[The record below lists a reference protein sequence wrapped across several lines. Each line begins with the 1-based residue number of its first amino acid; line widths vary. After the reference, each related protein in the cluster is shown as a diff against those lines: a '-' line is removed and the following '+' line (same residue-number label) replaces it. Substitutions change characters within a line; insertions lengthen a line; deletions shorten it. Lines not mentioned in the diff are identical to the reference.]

1 MRKIILFVV
10 LPFLFSNAVEAQKR
24 KPIPKPIPKTKT
36 MATDYISEW
45 REIDSLTEKGLPK
58 SANEKTLLIYA
69 KAKAENNA
77 PQVIK
82 TLMYRAKFVMQ
93 LEEKEGFVASL
104 KLWEEQTR
112 TEDFPIKP
120 VMQSLLADMYYK
132 YFARNQWKIL
142 QRTTI
147 ANDKNNDFET
157 WSAEK
162 FIDTSATLYRAS
174 LSDAR
179 LKTIR
184 TETFKDIIDESAD
197 FKLRP
202 TLFDVLANTALKF
215 FNDDKNYLPHS
226 ANNFTIDKE
235 DYFTNAETFVKIPLN
250 ATSASEH
257 KLWVLQL
264 YQQLIEFHLND
275 SEKTALTQIE
285 LERLKFLH
293 DQAVLENKDGLY
305 QSRLE
310 NFYKTIKSDSNS
322 ILVANTLA
330 EYHVERGNSWKPNP
344 LNLNRF
350 EKNAAHDILTE
361 ALKNFPK
368 VYGAATARQTLKSLE
383 ASTLNLNS
391 EKVYLPNENLLV
403 RCNFTNVQE
412 VFFRVIKVNTKYN
425 FDSNDNYPDALRK
438 SPFLKQWSVTLPAE
452 TDLNEH
458 SVELKIDKLPVG
470 QYFILASTDA
480 KFRRA
485 AILGGTDSQGVKNG
499 GSDSQLAAKH
509 GGSTCAVR
517 FQVSNIAYF
526 IKNETD
532 QTQFAVV
539 HRKTGEPLL
548 NVSAEFY
555 QNEYRDNKSR
565 NIKIGNR
572 ASDADGFI
580 IPNIKQ
586 NVNFS
591 VIFSKGADTLVG
603 EGNYYRYGNNYNENK
618 DAVSRTTTTHFFLD
632 RSLYRPGQTLFYKA
646 LVFNRINNTELQA
659 NPKILTDKKVTITLI
674 DANGQKVSEQS
685 ATTNKFGTV
694 NGSFVLPTSGLL
706 GDMHLQ
712 STENGYQN
720 FKVEEYKRPKFEVSV
735 ETLHA
740 TSLLNEK
747 IKVSGKAV
755 AYSGA
760 NLDGAKVKYRVQRSV
775 ALPYEYSWYWGFR
788 RNAPAEIANGEVMTD
803 ATGNFEIPFT
813 ALPDLQFPKS
823 VKPTFTYTVYADVTD
838 INGETHSAQ
847 NSVRIGY
854 TSLMFQETLPASV
867 DLKKLDSTNIRV
879 TNLNGEA
886 IETTVK
892 YKIELLT
899 PPAKEFINRYW
910 ELPDTNLM
918 TELEFKKNFSQY
930 PFKNENEIAH
940 WMINKIVV
948 SGELGSRNF
957 KSSPNLQLNKIISQA
972 GVYRFTYSAIDKSG
986 ETITQIQHVTV
997 FETGVNA
1004 KTPETFHVETLATSL
1019 QPRDTLVLNLNTRS
1033 GVFNALIQEDYDGK
1047 VQQSVWKKISAS
1059 QNYTRLIEEKHR
1071 GGFSLNV
1078 IGVRNNRPFSFN
1090 QNVIVPFTNKEL
1102 QIKYE
1107 TFRDKLEPGAQEEW
1121 RIIISENLAG
1131 FQNLRGLNPENRTGL
1146 NPENQRGLKPTEMVA
1161 AMYDASLD
1169 AIYKHD
1175 WSLFL
1180 FNQRSLRKGF
1190 QNQQFNAEIGQV
1202 FYDENNTVDEP
1213 TDDPRN
1219 APSINN
1225 FGLYYQNQPVMYR
1238 MMAAAPMMEKS
1249 MAGRAVSKNKN
1260 SDDVAVGEV
1269 GTTDV
1274 RGDTTVMF
1282 NHKDSE
1288 KNNPN
1293 SNNSLPPQPV
1303 KLRTNLNETVFF
1315 YPELHTDSLGNI
1327 VIKFTMGEALTKWRF
1342 MAFAH
1347 TPELQNVLS
1356 EKTVIT
1362 QKDVMIVPNVPRFLR
1377 EGDKIVLTAK
1387 INNLSGRVLSAI
1399 PNLIIKNPL
1408 NGEDVSSKFS
1418 IQSQTTS
1425 LELNNGASGVAKW
1438 LVTVPSNYTLP
1449 VALQYSV
1456 TAGNFSDGEENVVS
1470 VLTNRELVTET
1481 MPMALRAEQTK
1492 TFTFEALEKA
1502 KTSKTLTHQ
1511 SLTLEFTKNPV
1522 WYAVQAL
1529 PYIMEYPHECAEQ
1542 IFSRYYANT
1551 IASNVVKTMPQ
1562 ISAVFKQWSAYEPDA
1577 LKSNLNKNAA
1587 LKSALLEETPWV
1599 MAAQS
1604 EELQKKNIALL
1615 FDLNK
1620 MADEQATALKKMRER
1635 QNADGGISW
1644 FSGDVSNWFI
1654 TQHILSGLGHLK
1666 NLGVTDTKTDAE
1678 MRDFETRGF
1687 QFCKNEVEKYYAEIE
1702 KNIAKKYTTWDEDH
1716 LSASVLQYF
1725 YAESFFEKK
1734 SQLTPK
1740 IADYFSG
1747 QMKKYWTKRGIY
1759 EQTMIGL
1766 ISLRYTDNTTAQ
1778 SILKSLKERAIRN
1791 PELGMYW
1798 KNQWSYFWY
1807 EQPVETQSLL
1817 IEFFDAINQKSDV
1830 DEMKIWLIK
1839 NKQTNAWRTT
1849 KATSEA
1855 IYVLLKTGGTSL
1867 DVDSQNPTITI
1878 GDMPLDLSKTK
1889 MESGTGYFKKE
1900 ITVTN
1905 IATQPTQIKVTN
1917 PNKNIAWGA
1926 MYWQYF
1932 ENLEN
1937 IKDFNAT
1944 PLKLKRGIF
1953 KQRITDKG
1961 NELLALSN
1969 ELPNASG
1976 SKLIANSSQLVAGDK
1991 IIVRIE
1997 LEVDREMEF
2006 LHLKDYRASGL
2017 EPVNTLSGY
2026 KYSGGLGYYEST
2038 RDVATDFFFSR
2049 VMPGKYVFEYP
2060 LVVNLSGT
2068 MSNGYA
2074 KIQSMYAPEFSAHSE
2089 GMMINVK

>member
-1 MRKIILFVV
+1 MRKIIFLIA
-10 LPFLFSNAVEAQKR
+10 LPFLFSTGAEAQKR

-45 REIDSLTEKGLPK
+45 REIDSLTENGLPK
-58 SANEKTLLIYA
+58 SANEKTLMLYT
-69 KAKAENNA
+69 KAKSENNA

-93 LEEKEGFVASL
+93 LEEKEGFAASL

-112 TEDFPIKP
+112 AEDFPIKP
-120 VMQSLLADMYYK
+120 IMQSLLANMYYR
-132 YFARNQWKIL
+132 YFARSQWKIL

-157 WSAEK
+157 WSAER
-162 FIDTSATLYRAS
+162 FIDTSASLYRAS
-174 LSDAR
+174 LTDAR
-179 LKTIR
+179 LKIIR
-184 TETFKDIIDESAD
+184 TEAFKDIIEEGAE

-202 TLFDVLANTALKF
+202 TLFDVLANTALNF

-226 ANNFTIDKE
+226 TNNFMLDKE
-235 DYFTNAETFVKIPLN
+235 DYFSDAETFIKIPLN
-250 ATSASEH
+250 ATENSEH
-257 KLWVLQL
+257 KLWVLRL

-285 LERLKFLH
+285 LARLRFVH
-293 DQAVLENKDGLY
+293 DQAVLENKDALY

-310 NFYKTIKSDSNS
+310 NFYKTIERDSNC

-330 EYHVERGNSWKPNP
+330 EYRIERGNSWKPNP
-344 LNLNRF
+344 LNLNRY
-350 EKNAAHDILTE
+350 EKVAAQEILSD
-361 ALKNFPK
+361 ALKKFPTA
-368 VYGAATARQTLKSLE
+368 YGAATARQTLKTLE
-383 ASTLNLNS
+383 AETLNVNT
-391 EKVYLPNENLLV
+391 EKVYLPNENLLM
-403 RCNFTNVQE
+403 RCNFTNVKE
-412 VFFRVIKVNTKYN
+412 VFFRIIKVSTKFN

-438 SPFLKQWSVTLPAE
+438 SPFLKQWSVTLPEE

-458 SVELKIDKLPVG
+458 SVELKIDKLPLG
-470 QYFILASTDA
+470 QYFILASTNSVFS
-480 KFRRA
+480 KVTEKTKSF
-485 AILGGTDSQGVKNG
+485 T
-499 GSDSQLAAKH
+499 
-509 GGSTCAVR
+509 TCAAR

-526 IKNETD
+526 IKNETE
-532 QTQFAVV
+532 QTQFAIV

-548 NVSAEFY
+548 NVAAEFY

-572 ASDADGFI
+572 ASDENGFI

-591 VIFSKGADTLVG
+591 VIFSKGADSLVG
-603 EGNYYRYGNNYNENK
+603 EGNYYRYGNNYAQSN
-618 DAVSRTTTTHFFLD
+618 DATNRSTNTLFFLD
-632 RSLYRPGQTLFYKA
+632 RSLYRPGQTLYYKA
-646 LVFNRINNTELQA
+646 LVFNRTNNTALQA
-659 NPKILTDKKVTITLI
+659 NPKIIPNKNVTITLI
-674 DANGQKVSEQS
+674 DANGQKVSEQT
-685 ATTNKFGTV
+685 ATTNRFGTV

-720 FKVEEYKRPKFEVSV
+720 FKVEEYKRPKFEVTVQPLKGASV
-735 ETLHA
+735 
-740 TSLLNEK
+740 LNEK
-747 IKVSGKAV
+747 IKVLGKAF

-775 ALPYEYSWYWGFR
+775 ALPYEYDWFWGFR
-788 RNAPAEIANGEVMTD
+788 RNAPAEIANGEIMTD
-803 ATGNFEIPFT
+803 AGGNFEIPFT
-813 ALPDLQFPKS
+813 ALPDLQYPKS
-823 VKPTFTYTVYADVTD
+823 VKPTFTYTIYADVTD

-847 NSVRIGY
+847 NSVRMGY
-854 TSLMFQETLPASV
+854 TSLMFSETMPASV
-867 DLKKLDSTNIRV
+867 ELKKLDSTNIRV

-886 IETTVK
+886 IETSVH

-918 TELEFKKNFSQY
+918 RELEFKKFFPQY
-930 PFKNENEIAH
+930 PYKNEDQIAH
-940 WMINKIVV
+940 WMINKIISEGDVKINDNPE
-948 SGELGSRNF
+948 SSTIELKKR
-957 KSSPNLQLNKIISQA
+957 IIQT
-972 GVYRFTYSAIDKSG
+972 GTYRFTYFAIDKSG
-986 ETITQIQHVTV
+986 DTITQIQHVTV
-997 FETGVNA
+997 FETGVSA
-1004 KTPETFHVETLATSL
+1004 KTSEVLSINVNKQKFEPL
-1019 QPRDTLVLNLNTRS
+1019 DTLSVNLNTRS
-1033 GVFNALIQEDYDGK
+1033 GIFHALIQEDYDGK

-1059 QNYTRLIEEKHR
+1059 QNYMRLIEEKHR
-1071 GGFSLNV
+1071 GGFSLNI

-1090 QNVIVPFTNKEL
+1090 QNVIVPFTNKDL

-1107 TFRDKLEPGAQEEW
+1107 TFRDKLEPGVKEEW
-1121 RIIISENLAG
+1121 RITVLGNKKETVAA
-1131 FQNLRGLNPENRTGL
+1131 
-1146 NPENQRGLKPTEMVA
+1146 EMVA
-1161 AMYDASLD
+1161 TLYDASLD

-1180 FNQRSLRKGF
+1180 FNQRSLRNGF
-1190 QNQQFNAEIGQV
+1190 QNQQFSSETGQV
-1202 FYDENNTVDEP
+1202 FYDENNLVGVLSDE
-1213 TDDPRN
+1213 PRN

-1225 FGLYYQNQPVMYR
+1225 FGLYSSEQARSRGVIYDMAVP
-1238 MMAAAPMMEKS
+1238 MMAQGAT
-1249 MAGRAVSKNKN
+1249 GRAAMKSKVNDVSA
-1260 SDDVAVGEV
+1260 SFSV
-1269 GTTDV
+1269 
-1274 RGDTTVMF
+1274 
-1282 NHKDSE
+1282 SE
-1288 KNNPN
+1288 KQLVKFVPPRVIEQDELV
-1293 SNNSLPPQPV
+1293 SEKKTEPQPV

-1315 YPELHTDSLGNI
+1315 YPNLQTDSSGNI
-1327 VIKFTMGEALTKWRF
+1327 VIKFTMGEALTRWKF
-1342 MAFAH
+1342 LAFAH

-1356 EKTVIT
+1356 EKIVIT

-1387 INNLSGRVLSAI
+1387 INNLSGRVLSAT
-1399 PNLIIKNPL
+1399 PKLIIKNPL
-1408 NGEDVSSKFS
+1408 NGEEVSSKFL
-1418 IQSQTTS
+1418 IEPQTKS
-1425 LELNNGASGVAKW
+1425 LDLNNGASGVAKW
-1438 LVTVPSNYTLP
+1438 LVTMPSNYTLP
-1449 VALQYSV
+1449 VTLQYSV

-1481 MPMALRAEQTK
+1481 MPMALRSEQTK
-1492 TFTFEALEKA
+1492 TFIFEALEKA

-1542 IFSRYYANT
+1542 IFSRYYANS
-1551 IASNVVKTMPQ
+1551 IANNVVKTMPQ
-1562 ISAVFKQWSAYEPDA
+1562 ISAVFKQWNTYEPDA

-1599 MAAQS
+1599 LTAQS

-1620 MADEQATALKKMRER
+1620 MADEQATALKKLRER

-1644 FSGDVSNWFI
+1644 FGGDYSNWFI

-1666 NLGVTDTKTDAE
+1666 NLGVTDAAHDAE
-1678 MRDFETRGF
+1678 MKNFRDKGFE
-1687 QFCKNEVEKYYAEIE
+1687 FCRVQVEKYYAEIE
-1702 KNIAKKYTTWDEDH
+1702 KDVAKKYTKWEDDH

-1734 SQLTPK
+1734 SQLKPVV
-1740 IADYFSG
+1740 ADYFLG
-1747 QMKKYWTKRGIY
+1747 QIKKYWTKRSIY
-1759 EQTMIGL
+1759 EQTMMGL
-1766 ISLRYTDNTTAQ
+1766 ISLRRADNVTAQ
-1778 SILKSLKERAIRN
+1778 AILKSLKERAIQN

-1817 IEFFDAINQKSDV
+1817 IEFFDAMNQKSDV

-1855 IYVLLKTGGTSL
+1855 IYVLLKTGGTNL
-1867 DVDSQNPTITI
+1867 DVDSPNPTITI
-1878 GDMPLDLSKTK
+1878 GDTPLDLSTTK
-1889 MESGTGYFKKE
+1889 METGTGYFKKE
-1900 ITVTN
+1900 IAVTD
-1905 IATQPTQIKVTN
+1905 IAKQPTQIKITN

-1944 PLKLKRGIF
+1944 PLKLKRNIF
-1953 KQRITDKG
+1953 KQNITDKG
-1961 NELLALSN
+1961 TVLE
-1969 ELPNASG
+1969 PIAS
-1976 SKLIANSSQLVAGDK
+1976 QTLVAGDK

-2017 EPVNTLSGY
+2017 EPINTLSGY

-2049 VMPGKYVFEYP
+2049 VMPGKFVFEYP

-2089 GMMINVK
+2089 GMSIIIK